1 MSGRH
6 HGQPPGSPVP
16 PRSHRTTPK
25 AMPMNGSRIPGLLV
39 PAVFL
44 LALVAGLFWYW
55 RHRDDD

>member
-1 MSGRH
+1 M
-6 HGQPPGSPVP
+6 GSHPAVP
-16 PRSHRTTPK
+16 CRRALVVRSPK
-25 AMPMNGSRIPGLLV
+25 AMPMNGSRVPGLLV